1 MNKCYPDSPVPGTL
15 SPPLSQATPPLLSST
30 GIAERVGVSGIF
42 GPAHLTAGHRCPFA
56 PRWIVVAI
64 LSLHADLCT
73 FEACEFGRGLVYN
86 HRVIFLQRR
95 GKCVRALDNLRQAGM
110 FLQNITSLKK
120 HRVVLRTL
128 SPPAGRSCKYMYKCV
143 CVRTRAHTRALP
155 GLYRLFIQLLH
166 NFWELESRS
175 SSFSRKHFTDLP
187 ISRGLHFSV

>member
-1 MNKCYPDSPVPGTL
+1 MNKCYPDSPMPGIL

-56 PRWIVVAI
+56 PRWIIVAI

-73 FEACEFGRGLVYN
+73 FEAFEFGRGLVY
-86 HRVIFLQRR
+86 HSVIFLQRR
-95 GKCVRALDNLRQAGM
+95 GKCVRALGNLRQAGM

-128 SPPAGRSCKYMYKCV
+128 SPPAGRSCKYMCKCMCA
-143 CVRTRAHTRALP
+143 CVHTLVP
-155 GLYRLFIQLLH
+155 CQGYIGF
-166 NFWELESRS
+166 S
-175 SSFSRKHFTDLP
+175 SSFYI
-187 ISRGLHFSV
+187 ISGS